1 MTQGDNRITWR
12 SPGGDPVLMVSQKP
26 ETSHQTSDSLQWT
39 FASEDV
45 WTEGSTVG
53 HTTASTVSCFLCF
66 VLFYFCVRGYVSYLG
81 RGEVAGAG
89 EPMGGD
95 GKTRGAKVQGVKLTK
110 QQQIKEPTETNC

>member
-1 MTQGDNRITWR
+1 VTQGDNRITWR

-89 EPMGGD
+89 EPM
-95 GKTRGAKVQGVKLTK
+95 
-110 QQQIKEPTETNC
+110 